1 MNTSTSSV
9 VVLAARST
17 VNDTTSRPS
26 RWRFNQDDYM
36 DPWYYIRALLS
47 RDLTSAIL
55 ATRGVVF
62 HGVGPQHM
70 AEDHRQ
76 LSAIKMLE
84 HFGEN

>member
-1 MNTSTSSV
+1 
-9 VVLAARST
+9 
-17 VNDTTSRPS
+17 
-26 RWRFNQDDYM
+26 M

-55 ATRGVVF
+55 AARSEVF

-84 HFGEN
+84 HSGEN